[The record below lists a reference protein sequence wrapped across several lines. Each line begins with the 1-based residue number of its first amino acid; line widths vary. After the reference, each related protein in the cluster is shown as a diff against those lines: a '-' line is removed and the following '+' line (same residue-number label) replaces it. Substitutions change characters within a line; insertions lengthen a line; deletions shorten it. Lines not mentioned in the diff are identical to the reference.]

1 MAVDR
6 TGAWWR
12 GSSPVD
18 LDEYLRAYTADGY
31 PVGTIV
37 HATCAACGGTVFALV
52 VDEVEGYA
60 QCVCES
66 CRGQLHM
73 LDSGEYEMTPTQ
85 LKRPAPAA
93 VNHSKSPL
101 ASPFAT
107 EATSASTATWIAGTG
122 APFDG
127 TATM

>member
-1 MAVDR
+1 M
-6 TGAWWR
+6 
-12 GSSPVD
+12 D

-73 LDSGEYEMTPTQ
+73 LDSGEYENDADPVETACPCG
-85 LKRPAPAA
+85 RESFEVA
-93 VNHSKSPL
+93 VGFSL
-101 ASPFAT
+101 RDGGDVRWV
-107 EATSASTATWIAGTG
+107 WIALRRVRDGVLGVYADWKIDYLPTG
-122 APFDG
+122 YLL
-127 TATM
+127 TRV